1 MESKEAGR
9 PPNGGAS
16 CSNGSGNSVQ
26 VIKGNR
32 HSAPAIDRNGN
43 SAPTTKGNGCAAAPQ
58 SNRKVDRWALLT
70 SHPNGSLAPETNGK
84 YVYSQ
89 LVTTVANSLAPE
101 TNRDVDSQPVTSR
114 SGNSLPETNGNSNS
128 ARGPKGNLAKAT
140 KGSCTLALG
149 DRLQAVHSE
158 PSSEPT
164 SPWIPKALSFR
175 PYDHPSS
182 PEAPE
187 NANSSTGR
195 GAPEQ
200 TLKDNGDF
208 QVEES
213 EESEN
218 YKHCRPSVVKLTKD
232 LRELYKICNL
242 FPKRTLTKI
251 SEGVSNFGRDNV
263 DNDLILRVGD
273 VLENSESKVRYV
285 VLDMLGKGSYGQVCK
300 CWTGISI
307 FREGDV
313 ALFREAHVAI
323 KVIKSTEDSCE
334 SAVREMSFCKL
345 LNERDVEDK
354 ANIVRFIE
362 RFNFAGHVCLVF
374 ELLSINLRDFS
385 SLHSNRGLSIKA
397 VRRFTLQILDALTAL
412 DRAGVMH
419 RDIKP
424 ENIVL
429 DPAPLKEFTVL
440 VVERLKALRE
450 AGGTPPTVLT
460 QRKIVLHPFF
470 LENLVRIKLIDFGLA
485 CSSEA
490 TLTGGGQHT
499 YVQSRHYR
507 APEVVLKQ
515 LPYTPA
521 IDMWSVGCV
530 AAELYL
536 GVPLFMGA
544 NEYDLFRF
552 MIDILGQPPDDI
564 ISRSDDEIISRFFK
578 RAGSSAPS
586 SSASSSDMASDGPTR
601 PRYIFLSEAEV
612 EARAKAYGFV
622 GKPPASK
629 RNFGSSSLHDVIMDK
644 TVWMDITMTED
655 QMKEEI
661 NARAAFLNFLMGTL
675 HFDHTKRLTPRQAL
689 QHPFLT
695 GEPWLVPYTP
705 PRLE

>member
-9 PPNGGAS
+9 PPDGGAS

-32 HSAPAIDRNGN
+32 HSAP
-43 SAPTTKGNGCAAAPQ
+43 TTKGNGSAAAPE
-58 SNRKVDRWALLT
+58 SNRKVDRSALLT
-70 SHPNGSLAPETNGK
+70 SHPNGNLAPETNGK

-89 LVTTVANSLAPE
+89 LVTTGNDSLAPE
-101 TNRDVDSQPVTSR
+101 TNRYVDSQPVASR

-128 ARGPKGNLAKAT
+128 ARGPKGPKAKAT

-175 PYDHPSS
+175 PYDPSS
-182 PEAPE
+182 PEVPE

-195 GAPEQ
+195 GVPEQ

-218 YKHCRPSVVKLTKD
+218 YKHCRPSVAKLTKD

-251 SEGVSNFGRDNV
+251 SEGVGNFGRDNV

-300 CWTGISI
+300 CWTGITI

-397 VRRFTLQILDALTAL
+397 VRRFTLQILDSLTAL

-440 VVERLKALRE
+440 VLESLKALRK
-450 AGGTPPTVLT
+450 AGGTPPNLT
-460 QRKIVLHPFF
+460 QKKLVLHPFF

-485 CSSEA
+485 CSGEA
-490 TLTGGGQHT
+490 TLTGGCHHT

-515 LPYTPA
+515 LPYTSA

-530 AAELYL
+530 VAELYL

-552 MIDILGQPPDDI
+552 MFDILGQPPDDI

-661 NARAAFLNFLMGTL
+661 NARAAFLNFLMGIL
-675 HFDHTKRLTPRQAL
+675 HFDHTQRLTPRQAL

-695 GEPWLVPYTP
+695 GEPWLVPCTP